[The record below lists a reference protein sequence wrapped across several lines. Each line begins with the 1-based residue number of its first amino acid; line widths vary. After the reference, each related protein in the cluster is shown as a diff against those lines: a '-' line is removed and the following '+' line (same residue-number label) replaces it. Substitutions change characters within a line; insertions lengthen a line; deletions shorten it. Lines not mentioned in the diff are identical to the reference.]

1 MSDELKAIE
10 ERLKKITPWPWFY
23 DSYCKVYS
31 RPLVQQYNEI
41 EKTIPEDAPIS
52 AYEILPEVL
61 VCEVPRVAGD
71 TGTKQGR
78 IDADV
83 IAHAPADIAFL
94 LAEVKRLRE
103 KLDFYADLPA
113 DAALSAPGENGR
125 EG

>member
-10 ERLKKITPWPWFY
+10 ERLESIRAYPWTITPEEFIDGDRVYIDGP
-23 DSYCKVYS
+23 DS
-31 RPLVQQYNEI
+31 LI
-41 EKTIPEDAPIS
+41 A
-52 AYEILPEVL
+52 EV
-61 VCEVPRVAGD
+61 VITDD
-71 TGTKQGR
+71 TDQDYANG
-78 IDADV
+78 V
-83 IAHAPADIAFL
+83 FIAHAPADIAHL